1 MSRWFFSFL
10 YTCFYPSNLQGVQ
23 KDINMLNG
31 KLERSFFEICMAMK
45 TKIRNKEPYV
55 EHSMGLLRLA
65 YPLVYI
71 MCYITFA
78 LISPNASFNLPL
90 MWQKM
95 QFLERIYSNISL
107 LAVECWLCS
116 RHFLRVMIQSRREDE
131 TGCLLSRLLI
141 DIHLVSCYHSYLTW

>member
-78 LISPNASFNLPL
+78 LIYPNASFNLPL

-107 LAVECWLCS
+107 LAVEC
-116 RHFLRVMIQSRREDE
+116 
-131 TGCLLSRLLI
+131 
-141 DIHLVSCYHSYLTW
+141 